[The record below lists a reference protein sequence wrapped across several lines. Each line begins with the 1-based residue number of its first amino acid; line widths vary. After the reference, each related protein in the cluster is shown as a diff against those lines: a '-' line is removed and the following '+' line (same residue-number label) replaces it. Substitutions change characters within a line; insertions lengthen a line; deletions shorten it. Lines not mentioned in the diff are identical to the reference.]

1 MKITKEQLK
10 QIIKEEISN
19 FGNLNEMASSE
30 LERAE
35 QMLKDAMEKAERLE
49 KSDSPFKDLELKM
62 ARMSVDNLKMARD
75 QIKSRSK

>member
-1 MKITKEQLK
+1 MRITKEQLK

-35 QMLKDAMEKAERLE
+35 QMLKDAMSDKA
-49 KSDSPFKDLELKM
+49 KDFYLDCLLILNK
-62 ARMSVDNLKMARD
+62 
-75 QIKSRSK
+75 